1 MLTITIMATAV
12 LNRTKKRVIDWVNP
26 DTECAT
32 VTLEEYRN
40 EMMVAEKS
48 GFISFEDHKK
58 NINQWLTAK
67 LQ

>member
-1 MLTITIMATAV
+1 MATVV
-12 LNRTKKRVIDWVNP
+12 LNKPKTKIVDRVNP
-26 DTECAT
+26 RSEST

-40 EMMVAEKS
+40 EMKAAESS

-58 NINQWLTAK
+58 NMNEWLTTK